1 MHSLFVC
8 YLFLVKTDTRSMLEE
23 KVRRKHGQRSMY
35 HGQRN
40 MAEICMWVRG
50 TVMGI
55 VRTFLYAEAGKS
67 GCCEMVG
74 LHEDG
79 MRRV

>member
-1 MHSLFVC
+1 
-8 YLFLVKTDTRSMLEE
+8 MLEE
-23 KVRRKHGQRSMY
+23 KVRRKHGQRS
-35 HGQRN
+35 

-55 VRTFLYAEAGKS
+55 VRTFLYVEVGKS

-74 LHEDG
+74 LHEEG
-79 MRRV
+79 CAGCRYPSEE

>member
-1 MHSLFVC
+1 MKRR
-8 YLFLVKTDTRSMLEE
+8 YGGSMGKEACT
-23 KVRRKHGQRSMY
+23 KKHVQRS
-35 HGQRN
+35 

-55 VRTFLYAEAGKS
+55 VRTFLHAEAGKS
-67 GCCEMVG
+67 GCCEMIG

-79 MRRV
+79 MCRV

>member
-23 KVRRKHGQRSMY
+23 KVRRKHGQRSM
-35 HGQRN
+35 
-40 MAEICMWVRG
+40 AEICMWVKG

-55 VRTFLYAEAGKS
+55 VRTFLHAEAGKS
-67 GCCEMVG
+67 GCYEMVG

>member
-1 MHSLFVC
+1 
-8 YLFLVKTDTRSMLEE
+8 MLGEGTAE
-23 KVRRKHGQRSMY
+23 AWAKKHVQRS
-35 HGQRN
+35 

-67 GCCEMVG
+67 GCCGMVG
-74 LHEDG
+74 LHEEG
-79 MRRV
+79 CVGCRYPSKE